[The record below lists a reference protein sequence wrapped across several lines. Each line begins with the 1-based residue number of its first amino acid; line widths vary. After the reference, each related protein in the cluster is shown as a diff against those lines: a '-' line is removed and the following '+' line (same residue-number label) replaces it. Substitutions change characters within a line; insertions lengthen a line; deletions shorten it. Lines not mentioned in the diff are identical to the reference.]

1 MIRFPWT
8 FSRSWQSLL
17 FRWLE
22 KKNSRERWSAL
33 VFSILRFLLG
43 MVSPIISGHSKC
55 IGFWLGI
62 LWKIWSSYQME
73 NPSAAYV
80 FCFYHMAVLDLFG
93 RCSTR
98 SWWSLP
104 WGQRALQATWLCKWW
119 DAPGGMIQKTWKC
132 PAVCIDGW
140 WNFLRGFMEFL
151 RVFLGIYEIYL
162 GIHGMKIGFHI

>member
-1 MIRFPWT
+1 MDIFTELTIPTFSVAGKKKLERKVKCLGVFNFAVSTGNGFSNYQWT
-8 FSRSWQSLL
+8 FEMYRILAWDSL
-17 FRWLE
+17 
-22 KKNSRERWSAL
+22 KNME
-33 VFSILRFLLG
+33 FLPNG
-43 MVSPIISGHSKC
+43 KPICG
-55 IGFWLGI
+55 IG
-62 LWKIWSSYQME
+62 
-73 NPSAAYV
+73 

-104 WGQRALQATWLCKWW
+104 WGQQALQATWLCKWW

-162 GIHGMKIGFHI
+162 GIHGMKLGFHI